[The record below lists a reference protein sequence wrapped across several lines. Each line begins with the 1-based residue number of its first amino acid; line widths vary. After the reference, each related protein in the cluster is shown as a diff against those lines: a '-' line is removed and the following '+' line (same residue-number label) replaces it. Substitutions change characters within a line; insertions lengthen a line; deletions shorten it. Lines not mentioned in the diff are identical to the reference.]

1 MNESGLRPGPSR
13 TASNP
18 PGPQAAEP
26 QGAGARRSRSCARGG
41 ALPSEQGPAGSS
53 RMLAVS
59 DPGRARAAAEPRS
72 TLCRRPRGRE
82 GARSFGPGWPQSL
95 FAQGPDAGVANER
108 LSARDRLQS
117 LISDVSV
124 GKGYQKIKDY
134 FQQRES
140 RVPQK
145 YNHLLLNQLD
155 RSINKELDDGEFQ
168 YVSLLLKC
176 IQQFFLDG
184 LKEDEPLL
192 IQQGLIPKI
201 NSSYSGI
208 CGFISVSSPVYMVS
222 WLERTVGV
230 LTKEDLVSGISLIT
244 TMEDFFDTAL
254 IISRRSSKGRIQ
266 MLDSFIFSLG
276 SLVTEKTLN
285 RLIGQEALRTLNCI
299 LEAVPREER
308 KKLALLEDY
317 DQQAAV
323 CETLCRL
330 VTRHRRDGF
339 VHQWFE
345 DDFIAEAF
353 TEIKDRE
360 FETDCRRFLNH
371 LNDRLGD
378 QRRVCS
384 FPCIAAFADGHEMRK
399 PGNEKL
405 EKFWIDF
412 NLGSQSISFYIDNV
426 KSVLWDSVK
435 IFKEAVAYFSIIDQL
450 SQLLFASPASSRP
463 RVQAASGPPSGQAP
477 PGPPEYRPPLGPPQD
492 GLLRAPL
499 RRAPPGPPEYR
510 PPPGPPQDGLLRAP
524 LSAGLLQ
531 APRRTGSSGW
541 TGNDRQGSPAA
552 LFAVCVR
559 WLRVFWV
566 VALRQY
572 GNTHSRSPGGQET
585 SKQQETEKMKM
596 LVIYLKK
603 PVIISEKE
611 VMKTEIHFEL
621 EFSISQV
628 AIKALGEDNQ
638 MLPEQKEVSSEFV
651 AEAEESP
658 DLEELMSVGGDRCL
672 ITLRINGQNEPA
684 VKEVRSSQGLTGRFG
699 CVLLE
704 GNPAGALRV
713 FVLVTCCPSPGPCLL
728 LSAAFNYRQHLFSES
743 CQDSSNNSSEISW
756 ISKPKRKSLKSYSS
770 RKKKRA
776 RSTLKV
782 LPLSPVSSGN
792 VQEEDQ
798 KDTSRQN
805 NAVPPETSETKFQGS
820 SAFAAPED
828 STLTTQPPSPHPQSE
843 RPSLEHSEAEENVPK
858 IGNQKSLMTSFKRKL
873 QTLEDRDVSDSG
885 FVTSKQSKLEDDGAL
900 GSLSSMAEE
909 KDVADGISVPSLE
922 VTPENLDGS
931 AIISTFENIIKELK
945 KKYELRHRKS
955 QLSSESGTKAP
966 DCLTKLLKQIHQCR
980 LNKLQQ
986 FHNFVLRE
994 LSYLEK
1000 DIQVLK
1006 RLEND
1011 VLEFWRKQS
1020 ADLKVFCD
1028 IKQEEK
1034 QQEEAEGR
1042 KKKEKAERKRGGRK
1056 PPRRAVTRVN
1066 SYYTEGGQQAQ
1077 KGPKGRVSSS
1087 RPRRGKRNLS

>member
-1 MNESGLRPGPSR
+1 MEEEVELSPWEEGKTEAKILKRASRERRVPACARRPKRTQAPWSCGGPWPRPRGESLGKNPEKRSAPG
-13 TASNP
+13 
-18 PGPQAAEP
+18 AEP
-26 QGAGARRSRSCARGG
+26 QCLQPTGASDGGTAGRRSAAQPQLRAWRGPPIRAASGREQQDAGALFPTCVSKKCSEVNQRAPTSVVLLLVASERIPTRGD
-41 ALPSEQGPAGSS
+41 PS
-53 RMLAVS
+53 
-59 DPGRARAAAEPRS
+59 
-72 TLCRRPRGRE
+72 
-82 GARSFGPGWPQSL
+82 
-95 FAQGPDAGVANER
+95 
-108 LSARDRLQS
+108 LQS
-117 LISDVSV
+117 LISDIPV

-168 YVSLLLKC
+168 HVSLLLKC

-201 NSSYSGI
+201 MDNSYSGI

-230 LTKEDLVSGISLIT
+230 LTKEDLASDISLIT

-254 IISRRSSKGRIQ
+254 IISRRSSKGKIQ

-276 SLVTEKTLN
+276 SLVTEETLN
-285 RLIGQEALRTLNCI
+285 RLIGQESVFAAEFETNKNVKMYILVFRFSANIIKFCLFMFISVKCRLSKCFRKDLARTI
-299 LEAVPREER
+299 VTVG
-308 KKLALLEDY
+308 DY

-330 VTRHRRDGF
+330 VTKHQRDGF

-360 FETDCRRFLNH
+360 FETDCRQFLNH

-399 PGNEKL
+399 PGSEKL

-412 NLGSQSISFYIDNV
+412 NLGSQSISFYIDNA

-435 IFKEAVAYFSIIDQL
+435 IFKEAVAYFSIIVNWFFKKVTGYNSGSGSTGYNSKSGSEHCKHVGCALMIPRADTRVITSCPQL
-450 SQLLFASPASSRP
+450 
-463 RVQAASGPPSGQAP
+463 
-477 PGPPEYRPPLGPPQD
+477 D
-492 GLLRAPL
+492 
-499 RRAPPGPPEYR
+499 
-510 PPPGPPQDGLLRAP
+510 
-524 LSAGLLQ
+524 
-531 APRRTGSSGW
+531 
-541 TGNDRQGSPAA
+541 GNDRQGSPSA

-559 WLRVFWV
+559 WLRVFRV
-566 VALRQY
+566 VAIQQY
-572 GNTHSRSPGGQET
+572 GNTHSCSPGGQET

-658 DLEELMSVGGDRCL
+658 DPEELMSVGGDRCL

-684 VKEVRSSQGLTGRFG
+684 
-699 CVLLE
+699 
-704 GNPAGALRV
+704 
-713 FVLVTCCPSPGPCLL
+713 
-728 LSAAFNYRQHLFSES
+728 FNYREHLFSES

-798 KDTSRQN
+798 TRPLTSLQKDTSRQN
-805 NAVPPETSETKFQGS
+805 NALPPETSETKFQGS
-820 SAFAAPED
+820 SAFAAAED
-828 STLTTQPPSPHPQSE
+828 STLTTRYILIGEKTQCGSE
-843 RPSLEHSEAEENVPK
+843 EGARGHQCAIFAL
-858 IGNQKSLMTSFKRKL
+858 
-873 QTLEDRDVSDSG
+873 DVSDSG
-885 FVTSKQSKLEDDGAL
+885 FVTSKQSKLEDDDVP

-909 KDVADGISVPSLE
+909 KDVAEGISVPSLE
-922 VTPENLDGS
+922 VMPENLDGS
-931 AIISTFENIIKELK
+931 AIISTFENIIKDLK

-966 DCLTKLLKQIHQCR
+966 DCLTKLLQQIHQCR

-1028 IKQEEK
+1028 M
-1034 QQEEAEGR
+1034 
-1042 KKKEKAERKRGGRK
+1042 
-1056 PPRRAVTRVN
+1056 
-1066 SYYTEGGQQAQ
+1066 
-1077 KGPKGRVSSS
+1077 
-1087 RPRRGKRNLS
+1087 